1 MADNFYIVD
10 ANKLLNQAGSLV
22 QMNTNIIRLKEQLSN
37 YSNQISN
44 AWQSETEDKE
54 SVLKS
59 LNEDLKRIDTLNS
72 ALNSLSKKLSYFAQK
87 SINESKK

>member
-10 ANKLLNQAGSLV
+10 ANKLLNQAGSLA